1 MAKRKDVRVAVD
13 VCCELGEGPI
23 WHPERETLHWV
34 DVYAQV
40 LYESNANGGA
50 LRSFGFGERVSA
62 AALIDNG
69 SVAVTSAVG
78 LYWVNLETG
87 ERSLFAPLEED
98 NPRTQTND
106 ARAGPGGALWVGT
119 WADDP
124 IVEGMGSLYRYHA
137 GKFERLQSGL
147 TTPNSIAFSPDGTR
161 AYFSDTWDH
170 RILVYP
176 LDPETG
182 APLSEP
188 DLFLDLS
195 GEGLYP
201 DGSVVDAEGCLWNA
215 QFGAG
220 RLARYR
226 PDGRFDQA
234 VEFPVTMPTCPAF
247 GGQDRKIMFVTS
259 AWVGLSPAERKSQSL
274 AGAVFAFDLDT
285 PGLPEHRM
293 KLPAAT

>member
-1 MAKRKDVRVAVD
+1 MMLGEDLRVAVD
-13 VCCELGEGPI
+13 VRCELGEGPI
-23 WHPERETLHWV
+23 WHPERETLLWV

-40 LYESNANGGA
+40 LYEADANGGA
-50 LRSFGFGERVSA
+50 LRALGFGERISVS
-62 AALIDNG
+62 ALIDET
-69 SVAVTSAVG
+69 SVAVASAVG
-78 LYWVNLETG
+78 LYHVDLVTG

-106 ARAGPGGALWVGT
+106 GRVGPDGAFWIGT

-124 IVEGMGSLYRYHA
+124 IVEGMGSLYRYKEGA
-137 GKFERLQSGL
+137 FTRLRSGL
-147 TTPNSIAFSPDGTR
+147 TTPNSIAFSPDGRR

-176 LDPETG
+176 LNPETG

-195 GEGLYP
+195 DEGLHP

-215 QFGAG
+215 QFSAG

-226 PDGRFDQA
+226 PDGRLDRV
-234 VEFPVTMPTCPAF
+234 VELPVTMPTCPAF
-247 GGQDRKIMFVTS
+247 GGKDLKTMFVTS
-259 AWVGLSPAERKSQSL
+259 AWVDLGPAEREAQPL
-274 AGAVFAFDLDT
+274 AGAVFAFDLET
-285 PGLPEHRM
+285 PGLPEHHM
-293 KLPAAT
+293 KLPT